1 MKKLVKLLTSS
12 IFALFLVSN
21 VMVAGLVAVA
31 QEDFNALPSRG
42 WGSAIE
48 EEEFVES
55 NLLPVWAIEMM
66 STYSQNNEVLDIA
79 FEDYLQIEDKFM
91 FSDLDTF
98 VLGSTYSEVLNGF
111 VYNFGDVE
119 VFEDRYDNGVSLISY
134 IYRADEGD
142 INPETTIEDWANID
156 FYFVDDY
163 LVFSGLS
170 SMSLNFQSQRSAPRE
185 EVANLFD
192 TGQVVDTLF
201 DVDNLEI
208 YGLGQIMVSD
218 EFVYVVGFP
227 ITPPEAGGIS
237 EGGMVVVMND
247 TLYTGMTVTFNELL
261 QYSFTGYYYL
271 TLVNN
276 VPNQLYQVQH

>member
-1 MKKLVKLLTSS
+1 MKKLIKLLTSS

-55 NLLPVWAIEMM
+55 NLLPLWAIEMM

-276 VPNQLYQVQH
+276 VPNQLYQVQ

>member
-276 VPNQLYQVQH
+276 VPNQLYQVQ

>member
-48 EEEFVES
+48 EEEFIES

-276 VPNQLYQVQH
+276 VPNQLYQVQ

>member
-1 MKKLVKLLTSS
+1 MKKLIKLLTSS

-48 EEEFVES
+48 EEEFIES

-276 VPNQLYQVQH
+276 VPNQLYQVQ

>member
-12 IFALFLVSN
+12 IIALFLVSN
-21 VMVAGLVAVA
+21 VKVAGLVAVA

-48 EEEFVES
+48 EEEFIES

-276 VPNQLYQVQH
+276 VPNQLYQVQ

>member
-1 MKKLVKLLTSS
+1 
-12 IFALFLVSN
+12 
-21 VMVAGLVAVA
+21 
-31 QEDFNALPSRG
+31 
-42 WGSAIE
+42 
-48 EEEFVES
+48 
-55 NLLPVWAIEMM
+55 
-66 STYSQNNEVLDIA
+66 
-79 FEDYLQIEDKFM
+79 
-91 FSDLDTF
+91 
-98 VLGSTYSEVLNGF
+98 
-111 VYNFGDVE
+111 
-119 VFEDRYDNGVSLISY
+119 
-134 IYRADEGD
+134 
-142 INPETTIEDWANID
+142 
-156 FYFVDDY
+156 
-163 LVFSGLS
+163 
-170 SMSLNFQSQRSAPRE
+170 MSLNFQSQRSAPRE

-276 VPNQLYQVQH
+276 VPNQLYQVQ